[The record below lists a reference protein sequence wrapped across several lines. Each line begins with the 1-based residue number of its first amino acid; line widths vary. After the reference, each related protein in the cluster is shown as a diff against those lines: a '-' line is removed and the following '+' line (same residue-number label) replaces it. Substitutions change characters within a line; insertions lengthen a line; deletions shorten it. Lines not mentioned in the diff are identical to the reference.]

1 MKYNSERDHTLILL
15 VNEFEKMSQKD
26 EVSFIKEKDF
36 HKLILYYERELLF
49 DKAIEVVDYAIGQH
63 GFSADLHIRKAE
75 LFLALRNSEQA
86 LTFLDMAEAY
96 APCEPEIQLLRAKI
110 LCSQGEY
117 GEALQLIEKTKINA
131 TEEELSDIY
140 LSEAQVYET
149 IKNYNKMFDCL
160 KKSLAFDSD
169 NEEALEKV
177 WVCTELTKKYN
188 ESIRFHQKLI
198 DQSPYS
204 FLAWYNLG
212 HAYSCRGKYEEAIEA
227 YEYSYLINEEFE
239 LGYRE
244 CADLCFQTCQ
254 YEKAM
259 VIYFDA
265 LEFFGPDSDLLSNL
279 GECYLK
285 MGSYL
290 EAKEYF
296 SKASKLDPYNDEV
309 YYFLG
314 LCYSREDRWLSAVNS
329 YFKAIELED
338 RREEYFCA
346 LAKAFYELK
355 EFTKAHYYFQKATE
369 LGPELTEMWSSHA
382 KFLINIEEF
391 DQADEVIREGDFHA
405 GGAELIY
412 CRAALDFLQHGEK
425 SGLETLHQA
434 LIENVD
440 LAELIFEIVPSL
452 RKVVKVNQ
460 LIDFCKAETI
470 A

>member
-1 MKYNSERDHTLILL
+1 MKYNLERDNSLILL

-36 HKLILYYERELLF
+36 HKLIHYYERELLF

-63 GFSADLHIRKAE
+63 GFSAGLHIRKAE

-96 APCEPEIQLLRAKI
+96 APSEPEIQLLRAKI

-131 TEEELSDIY
+131 TEFELSDIY

-227 YEYSYLINEEFE
+227 YEYSYIINEKFE

-244 CADLCFQTCQ
+244 CADLCFQTCR

-259 VIYFDA
+259 GIYFDA
-265 LEFFGPDSDLLSNL
+265 LEYFGPDSDLLSNL

-285 MGSYL
+285 MGDYL
-290 EAKEYF
+290 KAKEYF

-314 LCYSREDRWLSAVNS
+314 ICYSREDRWLSAVNS

-346 LAKAFYELK
+346 LAQAFYELK

-382 KFLINIEEF
+382 KFLIQIEELE
-391 DQADEVIREGDFHA
+391 QADEVIREGEFHA
-405 GGAELIY
+405 GGAELFY
-412 CRAALDFLQHGEK
+412 CRAALDFLRHGEK
-425 SGLETLHQA
+425 VGLESLHQA
-434 LIENVD
+434 LMENVD
-440 LAELIFEIVPSL
+440 LAELIYEIVPNL
-452 RKVVKVNQ
+452 RGVVKVSQ
-460 LIDFCKAETI
+460 LIDFCRAETV
-470 A
+470 